1 MLLRIIECF
10 EYTQAKEKSNSHSID
25 ILLKTRKKKEKRL
38 TSVSSFNVQ
47 TYIFFLIRTV
57 LWQLH
62 IYKYGKEHMNK

>member
-1 MLLRIIECF
+1 MLLRIIKCF

-25 ILLKTRKKKEKRL
+25 TLLKTRKKKEKRL

-47 TYIFFLIRTV
+47 TYIFSLIRTV